1 MALKSLAAK
10 FGIKI
15 RPQYSRAQPC
25 ASKNSRFWTDPEGT
39 RESPPPPKKNLKKL
53 KVILANGCKKMVFF
67 QFLMFTLFFRANYID
82 LFIEFGLLRNPGV
95 IFVKLLICE
104 S

>member
-1 MALKSLAAK
+1 MALLSLAAK

-39 RESPPPPKKNLKKL
+39 REPPPPKKKRKEVKSYFSKWLQK
-53 KVILANGCKKMVFF
+53 GG
-67 QFLMFTLFFRANYID
+67 FLPIPYVYI
-82 LFIEFGLLRNPGV
+82 
-95 IFVKLLICE
+95 IF
-104 S
+104 